1 MNYLKL
7 VEKYVVEYYKEFC
20 NDRYSYHSID
30 HVNDVVNMVQ
40 KIGESCNLN
49 NSELEI
55 LKIAA
60 WFHDIGH
67 LISEERHE
75 KISAN
80 IAEHYLGLIDFPIEK
95 IGPVMKCVRATELN
109 VRPTNILEMI
119 IKDADLF
126 HLGNKKYFTYSNR
139 LFDEIIKRKICTIDY
154 FEWTKSSI
162 KFFEKHRYYT
172 DYAKNLFEKQKFINL
187 EKLYLLVNKNSLAAE

>member
-1 MNYLKL
+1 MDYLKL
-7 VEKYVVEYYKEFC
+7 VEKYVVEYYKEFWD
-20 NDRYSYHSID
+20 DRYSYHSID
-30 HVNDVVNMVQ
+30 HVSDVVYMVQ

-49 NSELEI
+49 NSELET

-67 LISEERHE
+67 LKSEERHE

-80 IAEHYLGLIDFPIEK
+80 IAEYYLELVGFPIEK
-95 IGPVMKCVRATELN
+95 IDPVLKCIRATELN

-139 LFDEIIKRKICTIDY
+139 LYDEIIKRKIGAIDY

-162 KFFEKHRYYT
+162 KFFERHKYYT

-187 EKLYLLVNKNSLAAE
+187 EKLHSLVNKNSLAAE